1 MGQRK
6 LTVMMELF
14 DAINQIFDKLAYKGK
29 TNPLVIH
36 SHFVVFITCWSFN
49 EMWFHHNIAF
59 NIYLIEGILKGK
71 DFLSLGTGASITGQI
86 IYWKVGNIKDLP
98 IKKVFVAGSS
108 VKLSLFEENAWLNLK
123 K

>member
-1 MGQRK
+1 
-6 LTVMMELF
+6 
-14 DAINQIFDKLAYKGK
+14 
-29 TNPLVIH
+29 
-36 SHFVVFITCWSFN
+36 
-49 EMWFHHNIAF
+49 MWFHHNIAF

-98 IKKVFVAGSS
+98 IKKVFVAASS
-108 VKLSLFEENAWLNLK
+108 VKLSLFEENAWLNFK